1 MGTEYLSLNW
11 RDINRRYLM
20 RQGVAE
26 SEEGYKLLAAE
37 QGAAHRLLAAAANSM
52 LDPQV
57 LLRAVRDTDG
67 QVIDFRYLTVN
78 AAACSY
84 LGLHEDDLVGHTPA
98 RGIAKSEGLQAAPA
112 IHPVLGDRGAGGH
125 RRLLVLQ

>member
-20 RQGVAE
+20 RRGVAE

-67 QVIDFRYLTVN
+67 QVIDSAISPSMLPPARISDSTRTIWS
-78 AAACSY
+78 A
-84 LGLHEDDLVGHTPA
+84 TPQL
-98 RGIAKSEGLQAAPA
+98 RGIAKS
-112 IHPVLGDRGAGGH
+112 
-125 RRLLVLQ
+125 